1 MRIATIGTG
10 EIVRNILEAVSKTE
24 GISCEA
30 VYSRSFNKGKALG
43 DTYGIG
49 KVYTSLS
56 DLMKDDRVDFVYV
69 ASPNSLHYE
78 QALMALKHGKHV
90 ICEKPFA
97 TTLEKAMTLIELAK
111 EKGLFLFD
119 AVPPSFLPNFYVVK
133 EQLQKIGRIK
143 LVMSNY
149 SQYSSRYDQLL
160 EGKVTNVFS
169 KEYAGGCLQDIGF
182 YNLYFNVT
190 MFGKP
195 ETATYFPNMYQDKVD
210 TSGVLVLKYPDF
222 VSSNVGAK
230 DTWGINFVQIEGE
243 KGYIHIKDGSN
254 ALAEIKVVTRQSE
267 EIINLQEDIPRW
279 LYEIRGI
286 VKIVKNRD
294 YEECYRRLE
303 ITKDVMEVLER
314 ARKSAGIYFEDEE
327 TL

>member
-1 MRIATIGTG
+1 MKIGTIGTG
-10 EIVRNILEAVSKTE
+10 EIVHHILNAVSNTD
-24 GISCEA
+24 GVICEA
-30 VYSRSFNKGKALG
+30 VYSRSLDNGIALAKK
-43 DTYGIG
+43 YGVE
-49 KVYTSLS
+49 KVYTGLS
-56 DLMKDDRVDFVYV
+56 DLMEDEQVEFVYI

-78 QALMALKHGKHV
+78 QALLALKHGKHV
-90 ICEKPFA
+90 ICEKPFT
-97 TTLEKAMTLIELAK
+97 TTLEKTMTLIKLAK

-149 SQYSSRYDQLL
+149 SQYSSRYDRLL
-160 EGKVTNVFS
+160 EGDVANIFS

-182 YNLYFNVT
+182 YNLYFNVA

-195 ETATYFPNMYQDKVD
+195 ETATYFPNMYPGKVD
-210 TSGVLVLKYPDF
+210 TSGMLVLKYPDF
-222 VSSNVGAK
+222 VSSNAGAK

-243 KGYIHIKDGSN
+243 KGYIYIKDGSN
-254 ALAEIKVVTRQSE
+254 AFAEIKVVTRESE
-267 EIINLQEDIPRW
+267 EIINLQEEIPRW

-286 VKIVKNRD
+286 VEIVKNRD
-294 YEECYRRLE
+294 YKECYRRLE